1 MSGQLGEL
9 VVSLSADIARFQSDM
24 GKAVKV
30 SQESA
35 DSMSKAL
42 NGVQGTIGG
51 IGKAFGLVT
60 AALAGGAMFKDM
72 IGTTKEVSSE
82 IVKLKNSLGI
92 SAEEASVMRVAL
104 DDVFLSADDMA
115 AASSRITKQLVKNEE
130 AFKKL
135 GVATRDGNGNF
146 RSTTDIMVETN
157 TQLLKFKEGTD
168 RNVEGM
174 KIYGKGWDEARKT
187 LKLTAE
193 GMKEAKDRAEEL
205 HLIMGES
212 GLKAVKEYKLAMK
225 DIGDVSESF
234 KVQVGTAL
242 MPSLTKLA
250 AVFGDITVKAIVPFS
265 EAIAWSMQQLEES
278 GAGIRAFID
287 KFKAEASNP
296 FAYLTKEGRAELKE
310 ELDAIEAMHTY
321 TSTKIALKYG
331 DIVKARTRNDKPG
344 DTSTGGDKKE
354 SDWASAHNKY
364 IEYLKAFE
372 EQKVAITKAA
382 NDFALEQDKQAYD
395 WGLMDYRTYL
405 TEKQRLTLSTLDA
418 EMTAK
423 QNELVNAQNAL
434 ANLKPSLGKKGE
446 SQPDKDAANY
456 HDALK
461 KVAEAQK
468 AVTEANSKYSLEVE
482 KGKNEFDVAVYTT
495 TRGYQ
500 EQQAALADFQGDY
513 ARGAAIRKALDENS
527 LATRKL
533 IADAM
538 TGDAAAESAYWAQE
552 TMNAEKYDTTL
563 KGGVLQSLREYGN
576 DAKNIHAQ
584 MADFTKSTFKSMEDA
599 IVNFTQTGKFSFR
612 DMADSIITDL
622 IRIATRQAITGPL
635 AAGFGSALSGMSDW
649 AALGTSGV
657 EMANSPPANLAQ
669 FAVGTDYVPKT
680 GIAVIHEGEAIIP
693 ASQNRTG
700 SAPNFQINVTNNAAK
715 DTGTS
720 VSAPRLDAGQWVV
733 DMVIAKLR
741 SDPGTR
747 AAFAGGGS
755 F

>member
-9 VVSLSADIARFQSDM
+9 VVSISADIARFQSDM

-265 EAIAWSMQQLEES
+265 GAITWSMQQLEES

-296 FAYLTKEGRAELKE
+296 FAYLTKKGRAGLKA

-331 DIVKARTRNDKPG
+331 DIVKARTRNDKSG
-344 DTSTGGDKKE
+344 DTSTGDDKKE
-354 SDWASAHNKY
+354 SDWTSAHNKY

-372 EQKVAITKAA
+372 EQKAAITKAA

-395 WGLMDYRTYL
+395 WGLVDYRTYL

-468 AVTEANSKYSLEVE
+468 AVTEANIKYSLEVE
-482 KGKNEFDVAVYTT
+482 KDKNEFDVAVYTT

-538 TGDAAAESAYWAQE
+538 TEDAAAESAYWAQK
-552 TMNAEKYDTTL
+552 TMNAEKYDATL
-563 KGGVLQSLREYGN
+563 EGGVLQSLREYGN

-599 IVNFTQTGKFSFR
+599 IVNFTQTGKFSFH
-612 DMADSIITDL
+612 DMANSIITDL

-635 AAGFGSALSGMSDW
+635 ASALSGISDW
-649 AALGTSGV
+649 ASLGTSGV

-693 ASQNRTG
+693 ASQNRASG
-700 SAPNFQINVTNNAAK
+700 AAPVINIINNAS
-715 DTGTS
+715 DQ
-720 VSAPRLDAGQWVV
+720 VSAKPVGVPRLDAGQWVV